1 VKQQRGEPTRA
12 QALLSA
18 GLSAGLFGLTPATPP
33 QSQLVRRVPC
43 RRFAS
48 LDFYGLAAGLAASW
62 AVLVASKSAVLEK
75 DMAYDMLYNCAYL
88 IQKVRLRAHALAHS
102 ALHRLLLNRLR
113 AVQAVGRWGSVSE
126 SDVWGQAA
134 TAAVLT
140 QFYPRLA
147 TVLVWLANA
156 AEPRVPRQFIPA
168 GQEHRAHEKSLYR
181 ICCLVRTAPHPR
193 LLQPLRPACRGRVTL
208 LWPAAAPD

>member
-1 VKQQRGEPTRA
+1 M
-12 QALLSA
+12 
-18 GLSAGLFGLTPATPP
+18 
-33 QSQLVRRVPC
+33 
-43 RRFAS
+43 
-48 LDFYGLAAGLAASW
+48 DFYGLAAGLAASW

-156 AEPRVPRQFIPA
+156 AEPRVPRQFILQGRSTVPTKRAFTASAAWCAPPHTPGSCSPCGQPA
-168 GQEHRAHEKSLYR
+168 E
-181 ICCLVRTAPHPR
+181 
-193 LLQPLRPACRGRVTL
+193 
-208 LWPAAAPD
+208 AA